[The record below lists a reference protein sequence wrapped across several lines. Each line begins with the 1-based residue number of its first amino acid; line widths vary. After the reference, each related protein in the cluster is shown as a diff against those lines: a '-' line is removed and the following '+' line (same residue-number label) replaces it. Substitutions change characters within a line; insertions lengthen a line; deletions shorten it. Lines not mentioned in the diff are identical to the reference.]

1 MAEGVENLTRAQR
14 GEHRAVGEAAKAED
28 DAQPLHGGD
37 LSSQEGPAVGC
48 LGPCW
53 LVLRRHAAHC
63 IGDTAVDQAEPIAR
77 MAAIRSEERRVGK
90 ECVSTCR
97 YRWSPYASNK
107 KKETVAT
114 MTNRTCRKKSK
125 P

>member
-28 DAQPLHGGD
+28 DAQPLHGGA

-77 MAAIRSEERRVGK
+77 MAAIAALGGADLPEGALAQVAGVELGRPPRRTPVTTAQH
-90 ECVSTCR
+90 VCR
-97 YRWSPYASNK
+97 TTLAKN
-107 KKETVAT
+107 
-114 MTNRTCRKKSK
+114 N
-125 P
+125 

>member
-1 MAEGVENLTRAQR
+1 MRMSDWSSDVCSSDL
-14 GEHRAVGEAAKAED
+14 
-28 DAQPLHGGD
+28 QPLHGGD

-77 MAAIRSEERRVGK
+77 MAAIAALGEAELQEGAIEQVAGVVPGEGAARLVGALQPQIGRASCRERV
-90 ECVSTCR
+90 CQSV
-97 YRWSPYASNK
+97 
-107 KKETVAT
+107 
-114 MTNRTCRKKSK
+114 
-125 P
+125 

>member
-77 MAAIRSEERRVGK
+77 MAAIAAPGEAELQEGAIRTAETTSELQSLMRI
-90 ECVSTCR
+90 
-97 YRWSPYASNK
+97 PYD
-107 KKETVAT
+107 VF
-114 MTNRTCRKKSK
+114 C
-125 P
+125 

>member
-37 LSSQEGPAVGC
+37 LSTQEWPAVGC

-53 LVLRRHAAHC
+53 LVLRRHAAHT
-63 IGDTAVDQAEPIAR
+63 IGAAAVDQAGPISPTTAQASLGEGR
-77 MAAIRSEERRVGK
+77 GGDRCRR
-90 ECVSTCR
+90 
-97 YRWSPYASNK
+97 RWG
-107 KKETVAT
+107 
-114 MTNRTCRKKSK
+114 RF
-125 P
+125 